1 MDELIS
7 VVVPV
12 YNVEQYIARCIDSI
26 LKQTYTNFEIILI
39 DDGSPDQSGRICD
52 EYAAIDKRITVIHQK
67 NKGLSAARN
76 AGLDIM
82 RGQYVTFIDS
92 DDFIHERYLAVLY
105 QLIKRYGVGVSQV
118 AFERGVEDVFSK
130 TNRKIEETLFNDSI
144 LFGDRNVKITACAK
158 LYTAS
163 VFINLRFPEGRINED
178 EFVTYKAI
186 AYGEGI
192 IVSSEKLYYY
202 YSRPT
207 SIMHTK
213 KTIVCLDFQDAY
225 RERIQFFKQRNDLVA
240 TDMSYKEYAIRLM
253 LVISSCM
260 SDPNNKN
267 NMRQMLEDFQ
277 DAYSSICNKNIINKK
292 ERMIL
297 WLFSKW
303 PTVVAKVIHII
314 R

>member
-7 VVVPV
+7 VIVPV

-105 QLIKRYGVGVSQV
+105 HLIKRYGVGVSQV

-144 LFGDRNVKITACAK
+144 LFGDRNVKITAWAK

-207 SIMHTK
+207 SI
-213 KTIVCLDFQDAY
+213 
-225 RERIQFFKQRNDLVA
+225 
-240 TDMSYKEYAIRLM
+240 MSYKEYAIRLM